1 MLTWAPRSI
10 CRSRTPARLPASPFA
25 GSSAAEDRLDRGSS
39 CEISGRRNGADA
51 TTRGAPPARPT
62 RPATGVG
69 CWRGGRRWQRH
80 QASRCRPGDGLRSR
94 ASARH
99 PRIEEY
105 QQEYQHG
112 HRGQLTAR
120 NRFRGRGARPGA
132 VRRTSAD
139 AARGRLARSAFF
151 VGYPSGP
158 AAGAD
163 SMRRRC
169 YLAGMPS
176 FDPIAMQHLDERTRR
191 EALLDATPCA
201 PTTAPRTRGCTG
213 DPERHGGTIVELA
226 SFRPKLATP
235 EAWC

>member
-1 MLTWAPRSI
+1 MTWAPRSI
-10 CRSRTPARLPASPFA
+10 CRSRTPARRPASPFA

-112 HRGQLTAR
+112 HRSQLTAR

-132 VRRTSAD
+132 SAAPQQRPPVED
-139 AARGRLARSAFF
+139 WRGQLSSWVTRP
-151 VGYPSGP
+151 G
-158 AAGAD
+158 
-163 SMRRRC
+163 RRRV
-169 YLAGMPS
+169 
-176 FDPIAMQHLDERTRR
+176 RTRC
-191 EALLDATPCA
+191 AGGATSPACQVS
-201 PTTAPRTRGCTG
+201 TR
-213 DPERHGGTIVELA
+213 
-226 SFRPKLATP
+226 
-235 EAWC
+235 